1 MTIRMTIR
9 MTMRMILLAFFL
21 LAVPCFSWN
30 PGSNSYRF
38 IRQQH
43 TTTTTTT
50 TTARQ
55 MVFERMSEDCIA
67 ALVVAQTQAKK
78 MGLPEV
84 GPELMMAGIVDR
96 PEAAQSTLRQYD
108 ITWRKVTRTLQEMY
122 PTDTNAFRF
131 FQSQKVAAE
140 DLPFSTK
147 LKTTMVGASKLADKL
162 GSSSIHSQHVLLALL
177 EFNGDNAAQPSTN
190 GIIHCGG
197 LAVLLRTPGLEE
209 MDATEFCFALLQNI
223 KQEAQETSN
232 KELALASGSSG
243 SAKTPTLAECGVD
256 LTALAKA
263 GQLDPVFGRN
273 DEIRSALRT
282 LVRRRKNNPC
292 LIGEPGVGK
301 TAIAEGLA
309 QILVNDTLCPPSLKG
324 FRIVSLE
331 LASLV
336 AGTKYRGEFE
346 ERLQSIIAE
355 VTNEKTPPTILF
367 IDEVHQLIGAG
378 SAGEGE
384 SMDAANLL
392 KPVMARGELQIIG
405 ATTISEYRK
414 YIEKDA
420 ALERRFQPLMIKE
433 PNVDQTILILQA
445 IVSKYEK
452 HHGVKYTPES
462 LISAAKM
469 SERYINDRFL
479 PDKAI
484 DLLDEAGALVQMDSA
499 MSNQPDDD
507 DHVPKT
513 PLVTEHS
520 VAQVL
525 SEWTSIPLGKLESDE
540 MQRLLLLADEL
551 TTRVKG
557 QDKAVNAVARAVR
570 RARSGLRDPKR
581 PIASFMFCGPT
592 GTGKVRD

>member
-1 MTIRMTIR
+1 MTIRMT
-9 MTMRMILLAFFL
+9 MILLAFFL

-30 PGSNSYRF
+30 PGSSSFRS
-38 IRQQH
+38 ICQQH
-43 TTTTTTT
+43 TTT

-177 EFNGDNAAQPSTN
+177 EFNGDNAAQPSIN

-256 LTALAKA
+256 LTALAKT

-309 QILVNDTLCPPSLKG
+309 QILGNDTLCPPSLKG

-499 MSNQPDDD
+499 MSNKPDDD
-507 DHVPKT
+507 DHVPNT